1 MQVQQ
6 QEEIIKIL
14 PKGIMTIPKK
24 FREALGFVENGLA
37 RVKQEKGRLVLEPV
51 RTLPYPV
58 RTYTKEEI
66 EEFIALDKKE
76 SIELKRKKL
85 LP

>member
-1 MQVQQ
+1 MQVSM

-24 FREALGFVENGLA
+24 FRESLGFAENGLA
-37 RVKQEKGRLVLEPV
+37 RVKEEKGRLILEPV

-58 RTYTKEEI
+58 RRYTDEEI
-66 EEFIALDKKE
+66 EEFIALDKSE
-76 SIELKRKKL
+76 SEELRKKKL
-85 LP
+85 L

>member
-6 QEEIIKIL
+6 REEIIKIL

-24 FREALGFVENGLA
+24 FREALGFEENGLA
-37 RVKQEKGRLVLEPV
+37 RIRQDKGKLVLEPV

-58 RTYTKEEI
+58 RTYTKEEV
-66 EEFIALDKKE
+66 EKFTALDKKE
-76 SIELKRKKL
+76 STMLRKKKL
-85 LP
+85 LS